1 MCKIAYRTNRS
12 VWLLLAAACSMHGAV
27 TRADDPMQP
36 MMEPATPPP
45 PAAEVPSAP
54 SATTP
59 AKEPL
64 PAAPANDAPLAGPAV
79 PEQKTLTL
87 VQHDAKGSL
96 IRVNGR
102 PEIAAAGLLDLDA
115 DARKAVRAAETQRLV
130 DISVLL
136 VERFD
141 DTCVLTDAIAANKRD
156 DARPILKSFAMS
168 LGVITADGLP
178 VRMPL
183 ASAIDAS
190 LSPSQRAQVRTLV
203 DEYFDAMLGREFR
216 NRKQPPSDEDRAK
229 AELRVAQ
236 QIFESELRAAYD
248 QSIKPYRER
257 LDRMMKELDPTP
269 EQRES
274 ARGIV
279 IEYLRASRLKPT
291 LEQRQDV
298 MGKLYRL
305 LDEERRARLFEL
317 VVTQSAGGMW

>member
-1 MCKIAYRTNRS
+1 MKDAS
-12 VWLLLAAACSMHGAV
+12 
-27 TRADDPMQP
+27 
-36 MMEPATPPP
+36 
-45 PAAEVPSAP
+45 
-54 SATTP
+54 
-59 AKEPL
+59 
-64 PAAPANDAPLAGPAV
+64 PAAPATDAPLAGPAV
-79 PEQKTLTL
+79 PVAKTLTL

-96 IRVNGR
+96 IRLNGR

-115 DARKAVRAAETQRLV
+115 EARRAVRAAETQRLV

-141 DTCVLTDAIAANKRD
+141 DTCTLADAIAANKRD
-156 DARPILKSFAMS
+156 DVRPILKSFATL
-168 LGVITADGLP
+168 LGVITEDGVP

-183 ASAIDAS
+183 ATAIDAS
-190 LSPSQRAQVRTLV
+190 LTSEQRTQVRDLV
-203 DEYFDAMLGREFR
+203 NEYFDAMLSRELR

-236 QIFESELRAAYD
+236 QIFESELRAAYE

-257 LDRMMKELDPTP
+257 LDRMMQELDPTP
-269 EQRES
+269 EQREA

-279 IEYLRASRLKPT
+279 IEYLRVSRLKPT
-291 LEQRQDV
+291 IEQRQEV